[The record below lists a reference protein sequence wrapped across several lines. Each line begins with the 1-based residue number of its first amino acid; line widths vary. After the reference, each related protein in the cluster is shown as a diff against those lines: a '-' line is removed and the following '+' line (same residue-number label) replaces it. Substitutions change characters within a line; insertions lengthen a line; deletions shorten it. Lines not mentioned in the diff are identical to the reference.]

1 MRTRYFITLSLLLVC
16 SVISPTGLEGSAQL
30 FINDKPADSPRF
42 IEKLY
47 IQTDRDIYISGEEIR
62 MKIYKLN
69 GFSGS
74 PDNFSKVVY
83 IELLNKQY
91 NPVSQIKTLIYESSG
106 SATLNLS
113 DTLSTGEYLIC
124 AYTRWM
130 LNFPGNRNAYRPV
143 YIINPF
149 RKIDYVFPEGETLP
163 VNSVSSSPEELKGI
177 PEPEIHKNA
186 KEGVNIEI
194 TTGTDH
200 FRERENVVL
209 DVSVKDLQG
218 KPVNADMS
226 VSVVRSSL
234 VFNELSGDTNV
245 SPGEEVNSDFRES
258 PENMPELEGEIIT
271 GTLRNKMTGEPF
283 SKAGMSL
290 SFVGKKCRTQ
300 FSETDDNGR
309 FVFIVKDHVGFGEMV
324 IQPLSVEFNDA
335 FIDLEQPFST
345 VSDEFH
351 FSFPAIDSVRLE
363 GINKA
368 IVSMQVNTI
377 YKQLQQQH
385 PVTHDSTAGQDF
397 YGEASRRITL
407 SEYIELKDI
416 REVLKEIIPE
426 VKFVRRNKQ
435 AGLKVINANPF
446 EVFNNMA
453 LVLIDGVPVLNIE
466 AVLDL
471 DASLFESIDI
481 INTRYFFKRSVF
493 DGIVSFVTRK
503 GNLDVLGYENFFFR
517 QVYEGF
523 KENRAFES
531 PDYSSDSLK
540 FSRIPD
546 FRNTV
551 FWNPDLSSAD
561 SGNAQVRF
569 YSPDEKGEYTVVIEG
584 ITEDGSYGI
593 TRMPLWV
600 Y

>member
-1 MRTRYFITLSLLLVC
+1 
-16 SVISPTGLEGSAQL
+16 VISPAGLEGGTEL
-30 FINDKPADSPRF
+30 CINVKPADSPRF

-47 IQTDRDIYISGEEIR
+47 VQTDRDIYISGEELR

-91 NPVSQIKTLIYESSG
+91 NPVSQIKTLIDESSG
-106 SATLNLS
+106 SAILNLS

-149 RKIDYVFPEGETLP
+149 RKIDYVFPEGETLS
-163 VNSVSSSPEELKGI
+163 VNSVSSSPEELKGTS
-177 PEPEIHKNA
+177 EPEIHKN
-186 KEGVNIEI
+186 EERFNIEI
-194 TTGTDH
+194 STGTDH
-200 FRERENVVL
+200 FREREKVIL

-218 KPVNADMS
+218 KPLKADMS

-234 VFNELSGDTNV
+234 VFNELSDDANV
-245 SPGEEVNSDFRES
+245 SPGKEVTSDFRES

-283 SKAGMSL
+283 SKTGMSL

-309 FVFIVKDHVGFGEMV
+309 FVFIVKDQVGFGEMV
-324 IQPLSVEFNDA
+324 IQPLSVEFHDA

-351 FSFPAIDSVRLE
+351 FSYPAIDSIRLE

-377 YKQLQQQH
+377 YKQLQQQQ
-385 PVTHDSTAGQDF
+385 PVRSDSTAGQDF
-397 YGEASRRITL
+397 YGEASRRIIL

-453 LVLIDGVPVLNIE
+453 LVLIDGVPVFNIE

-503 GNLDVLGYENFFFR
+503 GNLEVLGYENFFFR

-551 FWNPDLSSAD
+551 FWDSDLRFID
-561 SGNAQVRF
+561 SGKAQVRF